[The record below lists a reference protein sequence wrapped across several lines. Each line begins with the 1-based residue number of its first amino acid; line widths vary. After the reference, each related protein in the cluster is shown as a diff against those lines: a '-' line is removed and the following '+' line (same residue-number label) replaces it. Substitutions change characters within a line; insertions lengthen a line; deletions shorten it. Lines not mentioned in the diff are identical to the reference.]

1 MSRSKLSWRRV
12 MAWRVQQ
19 HRLDERVPKRRALQV
34 VAEIGGLHA
43 QLMSSA
49 ELSMWTR
56 IEGLK
61 RDDVQKWLWRD
72 RRLVKTWAMR
82 GTLHLLSGKE
92 YQLWQAGLGTY
103 AHYLKPAWFKAFG
116 VTKEE
121 LDGIIAAIAKALDG
135 RTLTR
140 DDLAER
146 VGKITKNKEFGEK
159 LRGSWGALLKPAS
172 FQGHLCFGPNQGRN
186 VSFARPDQWLELK
199 RSAAVDPDVAL
210 AEITRRFLG
219 AYGPATR
226 EDFARWWSVSPAAGA
241 RLIEGLGD
249 EVAEVSLD
257 GAKYWA
263 LSENRDQIAAAE
275 PTKSVRLL
283 PAFDPYVIGSTR
295 QTTKLM
301 TGDFKARVHRPQGW
315 VSPVVLVDGGI
326 AGVWRHEKKGNRLV
340 VEVEPFARL
349 PRWATLSVEQE
360 AERLAT
366 FTATT
371 LDLSWQD
378 P

>member
-1 MSRSKLSWRRV
+1 
-12 MAWRVQQ
+12 MAWRAQQ
-19 HRLDERVPKRRALQV
+19 HRLNERVSKRKALQV
-34 VAEIGGLHA
+34 VAAIGGLHA

-56 IEGLK
+56 IDGLK

-72 RRLVKTWAMR
+72 RRLIKTWAMR
-82 GTLHLLSGKE
+82 GTLHLLSSNE
-92 YQLWQAGLGTY
+92 YPMWQAGLGTY

-116 VTKEE
+116 VTQKELE
-121 LDGIIAAIAKALDG
+121 GIIAAISGALDG

-140 DDLAER
+140 DALAER

-186 VSFARPDQWLELK
+186 VSFARPDQWLGLD
-199 RSAAVDPDVAL
+199 RSASVDPDAAL
-210 AEITRRFLG
+210 ADITRRFLA

-241 RLIEGLGD
+241 RLIQGLGD
-249 EVAEVSLD
+249 EVAEISLD
-257 GAKYWA
+257 GSKYWT
-263 LSENRDQIAAAE
+263 LSEHRDEMVSAE
-275 PTKSVRLL
+275 PTQSVRLL
-283 PAFDPYVIGSTR
+283 PAFDPYVIGSTL
-295 QTTKLM
+295 QSTKLM

-315 VSPVVLVDGGI
+315 VSPVLLVDGGI
-326 AGVWRHEKKGNRLV
+326 AGVWKQEKKGSRLI
-340 VEVEPFARL
+340 VEIEPFTKP
-349 PRWATLSVEQE
+349 PRWVTKAVEQE
-360 AERLAT
+360 AERLAS

-371 LDLSWQD
+371 LDLSWQS

>member
-1 MSRSKLSWRRV
+1 

-19 HRLDERVPKRRALQV
+19 HRLDERVPKRKVLEV
-34 VAEIGGLHA
+34 VAGIGGLHA

-49 ELSMWTR
+49 ELSLWTR

-82 GTLHLLSGKE
+82 GTLHLLSSKE

-121 LDGIIAAIAKALDG
+121 LEAIIAAIAKALDG

-186 VSFARPDQWLELK
+186 VTFARPDKWLGLK
-199 RSAAVDPDVAL
+199 RSAKADPDVAL
-210 AEITRRFLG
+210 AEITRRFLA

-226 EDFARWWSVSPAAGA
+226 DDFARWWSVSPAAGA

-263 LSENRDQIAAAE
+263 LSESRDEIAAAE
-275 PTKSVRLL
+275 TTKSVRLL

-315 VSPVVLVDGGI
+315 VSPVVLVDGAI
-326 AGVWRHEKKGNRLV
+326 VGVWRHEKKGSRLI
-340 VEVEPFARL
+340 VEVDPFAKL
-349 PRWATLSVEQE
+349 PRWATKAVERE
-360 AERLAT
+360 AEQLAS

-371 LDLSWQD
+371 LDLSWQG